1 MIRQAS
7 ILYRPRRISLE
18 RSIELAREVEAFNAE
33 YCAVLDAGLVEQW
46 PDFFTEEGIYRITA
60 RENAELNLPVGLV
73 YAHGRNMMIDRAIAI
88 SSTQMYA
95 PRYNLH
101 LVSNTRVTD
110 ETKDG
115 YILAQANFVLLQTL
129 VEGPSTI
136 HMAGTFY
143 DHFVRQK
150 DGLLLK
156 ERQAIYDT
164 TIIANDLIYPL

>member
-1 MIRQAS
+1 MIEQAS
-7 ILYRPRRISLE
+7 ILFRPRKISLE
-18 RSIELAREVEAFNAE
+18 RSAALAREVEAFNAE

-46 PDFFTEEGIYRITA
+46 PDFFTENGIYRITA
-60 RENAELNLPVGLV
+60 RENAELNMPVGLV
-73 YAHGRNMMIDRAIAI
+73 YAQGRNMMIDRAIAI
-88 SSTQMYA
+88 SRTQMFA

-110 ETKDG
+110 EAEDG
-115 YILAQANFVLLQTL
+115 SIMAQANFVLLQTL

-143 DHFVRQK
+143 DHLVRK
-150 DGLLLK
+150 EDGLLLK

-164 TIIANDLIYPL
+164 TIIANDLVYPL

>member
-1 MIRQAS
+1 MIEQAS
-7 ILYRPRRISLE
+7 LLYRPRKISLT
-18 RSIELAREVEAFNAE
+18 RAIELAREVEAFNAD

-46 PDFFTEEGIYRITA
+46 PDFFTEDGIYRITA
-60 RENAELNLPVGLV
+60 RENAELGMPVGLV

-88 SSTQMYA
+88 SRTQMFA

-101 LVSNTRVTD
+101 LVSNNRVTD
-110 ETKDG
+110 EAQDG
-115 YILAQANFVLLQTL
+115 SIVAQANFVLLQTL

-143 DHFVRQK
+143 DRFVRK
-150 DGLLLK
+150 DDGLLLK

-164 TIIANDLIYPL
+164 TIIANDLVYPL

>member
-1 MIRQAS
+1 MIEQAS
-7 ILYRPRRISLE
+7 ILFRPRKISLE
-18 RSIELAREVEAFNAE
+18 RAVELAREVEAFNAD

-46 PDFFTEEGIYRITA
+46 PDFFTEDGIYRITA
-60 RENAELNLPVGLV
+60 RENAELDMPVGLV
-73 YAHGRNMMIDRAIAI
+73 YAQGRNMMIDRAIAI
-88 SSTQMYA
+88 SRTQMFA

-101 LVSNTRVTD
+101 LVSNHRVTD
-110 ETKDG
+110 EAPDG
-115 YILAQANFVLLQTL
+115 SIVAQANFVLLQTL

-143 DHFVRQK
+143 DRFVRTE

-164 TIIANDLIYPL
+164 TIIANDLVYPL

>member
-1 MIRQAS
+1 MIEQTS
-7 ILYRPRRISLE
+7 ILFRPRKISRE
-18 RSIELAREVEAFNAE
+18 RSAVLAREVEAFNAE

-46 PDFFTEEGIYRITA
+46 PDFFTEDGIYRITA
-60 RENAELNLPVGLV
+60 RENAELNMPVGLV

-88 SSTQMYA
+88 SRTQMFA

-110 ETKDG
+110 ETEDG
-115 YILAQANFVLLQTL
+115 SIEAQANFVLLQTL

-143 DHFVRQK
+143 DHLVRK
-150 DGLLLK
+150 EGGLLLK

-164 TIIANDLIYPL
+164 TIIANDLVYPL